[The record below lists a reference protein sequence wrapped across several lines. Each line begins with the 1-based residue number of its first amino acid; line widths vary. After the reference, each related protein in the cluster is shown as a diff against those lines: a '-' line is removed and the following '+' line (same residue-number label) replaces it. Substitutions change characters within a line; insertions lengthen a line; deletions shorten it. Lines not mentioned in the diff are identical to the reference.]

1 MSNRINPADNAMLN
15 KINEKAGDTGSTRKV
30 SSEPVPAGKDL
41 GKRPAAS
48 DTVELTSS
56 AKLLERLEKTLAGLP
71 EINAGRVE
79 AVRTAIE
86 SGDYVIDA
94 DKIAAA
100 LLRSD
105 REIGG

>member
-1 MSNRINPADNAMLN
+1 MSNRINPADHAMLN
-15 KINEKAGDTGSTRKV
+15 KINDKAGETGSTRKV
-30 SSEPVPAGKDL
+30 ATDSAVSGKDV
-41 GKRPAAS
+41 RQPPVSS
-48 DTVELTSS
+48 DTVELTSG

-71 EINAGRVE
+71 EINSGRVE

-100 LLRSD
+100 LLKAD
-105 REIGG
+105 RDIG